1 METPIQSLGKYK
13 LPKTLSGKIETE
25 TISCDIQMRGK
36 YERKL
41 N

>member
-1 METPIQSLGKYK
+1 METPIQALGKYK
-13 LPKTLSGKIETE
+13 LPKTLSGEIETK